1 MLHNLRRVEAGLR
14 GENLG
19 EDLKVWK
26 HGEGLDGGVP
36 GSAMVLDD
44 DDDGVGL
51 AKGDANASEE
61 HVYYGD
67 RALLRGKLRVGET
80 MEGEWQDKSEFE
92 RQQEVVQG
100 DVGKRHN
107 AVERGVEGDGGG
119 NVPHVQALWSPED
132 RPTRRNEKKERK
144 KKEQKEREAQR
155 QKRKD
160 AEQG

>member
-80 MEGEWQDKSEFE
+80 MEGEWQDKLEFE

-100 DVGKRHN
+100 DVGKRNN
-107 AVERGVEGDGGG
+107 AVERGVEENGGG
-119 NVPHVQALWSPED
+119 NVPRVKSTFRPED
-132 RPTRRNEKKERK
+132 KGARKHAKKERRKKERK
-144 KKEQKEREAQR
+144 EVEAQR
-155 QKRKD
+155 QKEKD